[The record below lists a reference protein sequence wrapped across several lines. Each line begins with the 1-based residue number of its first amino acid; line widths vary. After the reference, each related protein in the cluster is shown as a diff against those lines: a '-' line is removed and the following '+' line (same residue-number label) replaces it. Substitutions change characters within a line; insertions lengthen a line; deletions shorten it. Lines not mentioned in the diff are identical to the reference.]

1 VRAGAGYVSPKSD
14 NGTVDA
20 LGLGV
25 EVDTATQFAFNVTYL
40 MTDNFGVELLGALPF
55 KHDVSVDT
63 LGKVAEATHL
73 PPTVALQYFFT
84 PKSNIRPYVG
94 AGINYTTFLDVET
107 EGALAGTTLDLED
120 SWGYALEAGVDVDIT
135 KNMFFN
141 VAVWYMDIDTKAKSS
156 AAGDFTV
163 TSIRGSLLSG
173 WAGGSDR
180 EDGGP
185 PALRRAAAEV
195 LANPALPPYNLV
207 NNDLLIYWVFSGKS
221 AARSA
226 PTV

>member
-1 VRAGAGYVSPKSD
+1 MVSQRSVGRLFGTVSALSLLLGAFPARAVEKGDWLVRAGAGYVSPKSD

-73 PPTVALQYFFT
+73 PPTVTLQYFFT

-163 TSIRGSLLSG
+163 NIDPWVAFVGLG
-173 WAGGSDR
+173 WR
-180 EDGGP
+180 
-185 PALRRAAAEV
+185 
-195 LANPALPPYNLV
+195 
-207 NNDLLIYWVFSGKS
+207 F
-221 AARSA
+221 
-226 PTV
+226 